1 MIKNVLKEDFYRLK
15 RSKAF
20 WICFGIAAVL
30 SLLAIMFLNMAF
42 ELVGSIVFEGSVSE
56 LLSPELMAA
65 ISFLNVY
72 VPVFCMILAGVLV
85 AGEFSHGTL
94 RQILA
99 SGAGRVGVYFSKW
112 LKVFVASAAIFGV
125 SVIVAYL
132 SGLIF
137 WQPDSYYVG
146 LLFADIG
153 LELLSLAGFS
163 ALYVALAFMLRSIG
177 GVIGV
182 GIGLNLFVGMIIN
195 PLGTGVNAGG
205 IFDVLNKLTLTGA
218 LSNATGDFNFPD
230 VSAVLYAVFVPLCY
244 VALFGVIGMLSFVKR
259 DVK

>member
-56 LLSPELMAA
+56 LLSPEFMAA
-65 ISFLNVY
+65 ISFLNVD

-137 WQPDSYYVG
+137 WQPIRIMSGYC
-146 LLFADIG
+146 LPISAWNCC
-153 LELLSLAGFS
+153 LSR
-163 ALYVALAFMLRSIG
+163 AFRR
-177 GVIGV
+177 
-182 GIGLNLFVGMIIN
+182 F
-195 PLGTGVNAGG
+195 TWRWR
-205 IFDVLNKLTLTGA
+205 
-218 LSNATGDFNFPD
+218 
-230 VSAVLYAVFVPLCY
+230 LCS
-244 VALFGVIGMLSFVKR
+244 GQ
-259 DVK
+259 